1 MTELLF
7 NACRSLWRK
16 RARSALTVLGIVI
29 GVTLVTVVTLI
40 GDAGRQ
46 TVGGELESMGL
57 GGLSV
62 TASGRAVL
70 REDSLTLLRS
80 MGAVQ
85 SAVPLAVYG
94 ASGTA
99 ANGQALSL
107 MLCGIDSGETQAIGL
122 TLLHGRMLTAGDVAS
137 SSHVCVVD
145 TAVAEALYGCE
156 NIVGRTV
163 TVPLSGYEERFTVV
177 GVTKA
182 GSLLFQ
188 NIAQMIPGMVYIP
201 YPTLWQLTG
210 RTDFDQLAV
219 RLTAKADPAVEAM
232 RIERALSQVSGES
245 GFRAEDLSAQK
256 DKLTGLMDIVTAI
269 LTAVSAIS
277 LLVSGLSIMTV
288 MMVSVGERT
297 REIGVKKALGAT
309 DGRIRREF
317 LAEALLLSFGGG
329 SLGVLLGL
337 LIGQLGLSVSGVTLS
352 VSPSLV
358 WLVLFAAGIGV
369 AFGVYPAHKAAHLD
383 PVDAL
388 RCE

>member
-1 MTELLF
+1 
-7 NACRSLWRK
+7 
-16 RARSALTVLGIVI
+16 
-29 GVTLVTVVTLI
+29 
-40 GDAGRQ
+40 
-46 TVGGELESMGL
+46 
-57 GGLSV
+57 
-62 TASGRAVL
+62 
-70 REDSLTLLRS
+70 
-80 MGAVQ
+80 
-85 SAVPLAVYG
+85 
-94 ASGTA
+94 
-99 ANGQALSL
+99 
-107 MLCGIDSGETQAIGL
+107 
-122 TLLHGRMLTAGDVAS
+122 
-137 SSHVCVVD
+137 
-145 TAVAEALYGCE
+145 
-156 NIVGRTV
+156 
-163 TVPLSGYEERFTVV
+163 VV

-201 YPTLWQLTG
+201 SPTWWQLTG